1 MAVLRENPPLGR
13 MFYGEMPGCW
23 GSGGA
28 GTLFR
33 GIGSMQEDG
42 VLATENWEQRIAA
55 LENRVRELEA
65 EVQQRAIDA
74 AYMYIHS
81 NWTLIRWY
89 LAREQDRAGE
99 GSDTYHRAR
108 NAETIIRDNLSR
120 NLRAVQFAPRPMEVA
135 YQWRIEST
143 VTLNQ
148 NGYTFFD

>member
-1 MAVLRENPPLGR
+1 M
-13 MFYGEMPGCW
+13 
-23 GSGGA
+23 
-28 GTLFR
+28 
-33 GIGSMQEDG
+33 
-42 VLATENWEQRIAA
+42 ATENWEERIAA
-55 LENRVRELEA
+55 LENRVKELEA

-108 NAETIIRDNLSR
+108 NAETIIRDNLPR
-120 NLRAVQFAPRPMEVA
+120 NLRAVQFAPKPMEVA

-143 VTLNQ
+143 ITLNR